1 MSLWGVQP
9 NVHRRCLV
17 YVPCIPRAPAS
28 VSWWKQRRSVLKDCC
43 RSHMTL
49 WGSSRSPLY
58 FSLGALALALSFAY
72 GGVSVLTAKCCEP
85 VPTKHDRLPPR
96 SLLGLAVL
104 FSSGIA
110 GLLLRLAFL
119 AVPLPLARPR
129 AMQTDGD
136 RDRG

>member
-1 MSLWGVQP
+1 MEGKTRCFEGLPPQSYDAVGQLSL
-9 NVHRRCLV
+9 
-17 YVPCIPRAPAS
+17 S
-28 VSWWKQRRSVLKDCC
+28 VF
-43 RSHMTL
+43 
-49 WGSSRSPLY
+49 
-58 FSLGALALALSFAY
+58 FSLCALALALSFAY

-119 AVPLPLARPR
+119 AVLLPLARPR